1 MSSSFVIMLIVF
13 VALTTVATVASP
25 VDGTRAFF
33 VFGDSLVDNGN
44 NNYLATPARADS
56 PPYGIDYPS
65 HRPTGRFC
73 NGKNLPDLISEA
85 LGAETTLAYLNPEL
99 KGNKLLIGANF
110 ASAGVGILNDTGVQF
125 AVIIRINQQLEHFHQ
140 YQRRVTSLIGEQ
152 QTQELVNK
160 ALVLVTLGGNDFIN
174 NYFLA
179 PITPRRLEFNIQDY
193 CQYLISEYKKIL
205 QRLHDLGAR
214 RVLVTG
220 TGPMGCAPAEIALR
234 GRNGNCA
241 EELQRASGIFN
252 PLLVQMVSELNKEL
266 GSDVFVAVN
275 AVDQIFDNPQA
286 FGFEITKVACCGQG
300 PYNGIG
306 ICTIASHICPNR
318 DIYVFWDAF
327 HPTEKV
333 NRVIVQTIFNG
344 SQKYM
349 SPMNLSTIMEL
360 DSRT

>member
-1 MSSSFVIMLIVF
+1 MLTVF
-13 VALTTVATVASP
+13 VALAAVATVAPP

-73 NGKNLPDLISEA
+73 NGKNVPDLISEA

-99 KGNKLLIGANF
+99 KGNKLLVGANF

-125 AVIIRINQQLEHFHQ
+125 AVIIRIHRQLEHFHQ
-140 YQRRVTSLIGEQ
+140 YQRRVSSLIGEQ
-152 QTQELVNK
+152 QAQELVNK
-160 ALVLVTLGGNDFIN
+160 ALVLITLGGNDFIN

-179 PITPRRLEFNIQDY
+179 PITPRRLQFNIQDY

-220 TGPMGCAPAEIALR
+220 TGPMGCAPAEILLR
-234 GRNGNCA
+234 GINGNCA
-241 EELQRASGIFN
+241 EEPQRASAIFN
-252 PLLVQMVSELNKEL
+252 PSLVQMISGLNKEL

-275 AVDQIFDNPQA
+275 AVDQIFDSPQA
-286 FGFEITKVACCGQG
+286 FGFVISNVACCGLG

-306 ICTIASHICPNR
+306 LCNPASRLCQNR

-327 HPTEKV
+327 HPTERV
-333 NRVIVQTIFNG
+333 NRIIVQTIFNG